1 MTNRLIAIYDG
12 LTDTFVE
19 REANDAEQAEI
30 DAREA
35 KTAADKL
42 EKETK
47 EAAELE
53 LKKSVLDTLGLTI
66 EQGIALGMY
75 PAPKI
80 DKALGLGNN

>member
-12 LTDTFVE
+12 ETDTFVE
-19 REANDAEQAEI
+19 REATEAEQAEI
-30 DAREA
+30 NARET
-35 KTAADKL
+35 KAAAVKL

-53 LKKSVLDTLGLTI
+53 LKKSALDVLGLTI

-80 DKALGLGNN
+80 TRDEA

>member
-1 MTNRLIAIYDG
+1 MTNRLIGIYDG
-12 LTDTFVE
+12 LTDTYIE
-19 REANDAEQAEI
+19 REATDAEQAEI

-35 KTAADKL
+35 KTVADKL
-42 EKETK
+42 EQETK

-53 LKKSVLDTLGLTI
+53 LKKSALDTLGLTI

-80 DKALGLGNN
+80 ERSEAKTK